1 MNVRYTW
8 YILGASG
15 RLLAPP
21 PYTDE
26 YGDKY
31 ALEPYNSEYQAI
43 TSLKIFTEVWDS
55 PHREEKFTLV
65 KTYER

>member
-1 MNVRYTW
+1 MNVKYTW

-15 RLLAPP
+15 KLVTPP

-31 ALEPYNSEYQAI
+31 ELEPYDSEYQALK
-43 TSLKIFTEVWDS
+43 SLEIFTEAWDF
-55 PHREEKFTLV
+55 PYKDEQFTLV

>member
-1 MNVRYTW
+1 MKNIRYTW
-8 YILGASG
+8 FILVNGCLVEPS
-15 RLLAPP
+15 

-31 ALEPYNSEYQAI
+31 ALEPYDSEYQALK
-43 TSLKIFTEVWDS
+43 SLEIFTEPWDF

>member
-31 ALEPYNSEYQAI
+31 ALESYTEEYQAI
-43 TSLKIFTEVWDS
+43 ISLKIYTEPWDF